1 MPLGVSMIIGG
12 KWLAREY
19 MQIQLIGSDHETE
32 TAVESYRYQFILQLV
47 IIKLCCSWFLMLR
60 GLMHVVA

>member
-1 MPLGVSMIIGG
+1 MEEEVPLGVSMIIGG

-19 MQIQLIGSDHETE
+19 MQIQLIGSETE

-47 IIKLCCSWFLMLR
+47 IIKLCCSAAAGFLCC
-60 GLMHVVA
+60 GI